1 MFTRYKKNAGA
12 LEAVAKVYSQQ
23 EHGIDP
29 DFIDRDAVSVIERL
43 VSRGYESYIVGG
55 AVRDLLLG
63 RVPKDFDVATS
74 ASPRVVHN
82 MFGRSMIIGRR
93 FRIVHVMFGKKIIEV
108 TTFRSLEDHADD
120 NDNVFGTIEEDCRRR
135 DYSINSLYYNP
146 LDCTVID
153 FTGAMEDFRRRR
165 LVSLIPLNRTF
176 VEDPVRMVRGVKYSV
191 TTGFSM
197 SLRLRHAIRKYAPL
211 LQNVSTSRMT
221 EEINKIL
228 SCGMS
233 AQIFKALYSFGLL
246 SYMLPCIAVYG
257 KYPQLYESLSKLDS
271 KVNDA
276 VDDAHR
282 KSLPK
287 AIMYLSLVSP
297 FIAEDPQITDVKAMF
312 QDTLRQTRVLL
323 SPMTPPR
330 YELESTSVMF
340 LRMRGVNVPKG
351 TVKGAPRVV
360 QKGGAVRKGRKG
372 QKGQNVQP
380 KGGAASGSAAST
392 SGGADDAG
400 KPSKSARKRRRRRVK
415 AASAATASMSSAS
428 VSSASVS
435 SATKESTSI
444 SSTSMAVA
452 STVPT
457 HATGAVQVAQSVGS
471 LDS

>member
-29 DFIDRDAVSVIERL
+29 DLIDRDAVNVIERL

-351 TVKGAPRVV
+351 TVKGAPRGV

-380 KGGAASGSAAST
+380 KGGEASGSVAST
-392 SGGADDAG
+392 SRGADDAG

-415 AASAATASMSSAS
+415 AASAATA
-428 VSSASVS
+428 
-435 SATKESTSI
+435 
-444 SSTSMAVA
+444 
-452 STVPT
+452 PT
-457 HATGAVQVAQSVGS
+457 HATGAVQASQSAVS

>member
-29 DFIDRDAVSVIERL
+29 DLIDRDAVSVIERL

-351 TVKGAPRVV
+351 TVKGAPRGV

-372 QKGQNVQP
+372 QKGQNVQNGQP
-380 KGGAASGSAAST
+380 KGGAASGSTSST
-392 SGGADDAG
+392 AGGADDAG
-400 KPSKSARKRRRRRVK
+400 KPSKSAKKRRRRRVK
-415 AASAATASMSSAS
+415 AASAATVPM
-428 VSSASVS
+428 SSASVS
-435 SATKESTSI
+435 SATKESTSME
-444 SSTSMAVA
+444 STAMA
-452 STVPT
+452 STTKESTAMAST
-457 HATGAVQVAQSVGS
+457 HATGAVQVAQP
-471 LDS
+471 

>member
-29 DFIDRDAVSVIERL
+29 DLIDRDAVNVIERL

-351 TVKGAPRVV
+351 TVKGAPRGV

-380 KGGAASGSAAST
+380 KGGEASGSVAST
-392 SGGADDAG
+392 SRGADDAG

-415 AASAATASMSSAS
+415 AASAATA
-428 VSSASVS
+428 
-435 SATKESTSI
+435 
-444 SSTSMAVA
+444 
-452 STVPT
+452 PT
-457 HATGAVQVAQSVGS
+457 HATGAVQASQSAGS

>member
-29 DFIDRDAVSVIERL
+29 DLIDRDAVNVIERL

-165 LVSLIPLNRTF
+165 FVSLIPLNRTF

-351 TVKGAPRVV
+351 TVKGAPRGV

-380 KGGAASGSAAST
+380 KGGEASGSVAST
-392 SGGADDAG
+392 SRGADDAG

-415 AASAATASMSSAS
+415 AASAATA
-428 VSSASVS
+428 
-435 SATKESTSI
+435 
-444 SSTSMAVA
+444 
-452 STVPT
+452 PT
-457 HATGAVQVAQSVGS
+457 HATGAVQASQSAGS